1 MPRSSQPR
9 RAPRS
14 TTSAGAGALGDLD
27 RLAGLA
33 DSLAATWAAR
43 ARSTTSAGQ
52 ERAVL
57 RLFGVHGLD
66 IEGRPLAGAVVDRW
80 RAKDTT
86 ARTGGVALPF
96 AMALLEYDL
105 APQQL
110 ALDVVSG
117 AVDLTLEAELL
128 REPDRRA
135 VAEAEVARLASAATD
150 RVDANRIARREI
162 LSLLGDAAQPW
173 VGTTLT
179 EPDADAALDEV
190 AALVGA
196 GMDLLRVEIPVGR
209 ELTERLHD
217 AGFEVSGWHPRSHG
231 RGGAGV
237 LDEPAPTGS
246 QRGLAVLRR
255 ALDEAAAERRAYAR
269 LVTAAPAL
277 SAPESAV
284 VAAFERIDIT
294 EGNPLDEIVAQGV
307 DPERSL
313 SDHAFAHRLIRR
325 AGTLLSIGAGPL
337 VVAPDLA
344 SGIPSDAATR
354 SGRTVALQVLA
365 VAFARHN
372 GLGGPVVAVGALPAW
387 VTEETAPATRA
398 FAEVV
403 VRRALFPGHPLA
415 FDEPD
420 LRRERRTV
428 WSTVV
433 GAALAFAGPTAFVLQ
448 RPSPDPAS
456 TSRRARAGSSVATEL
471 VAATGPVSLR
481 GAGLDHAR
489 AMVAAAIATLEQIGD
504 QGWRAVT
511 GTSPVADQ
519 PFRLG
524 RGTVIERGEPFDP
537 LEVALGA

>member
-1 MPRSSQPR
+1 VPRSSQSR
-9 RAPRS
+9 RTPRS
-14 TTSAGAGALGDLD
+14 TTSDGAGALGDLE
-27 RLAGLA
+27 RLAQLA

-66 IEGRPLAGAVVDRW
+66 SEGRPLAGAVVERW

-86 ARTGGVALPF
+86 ARTGGIALPF

-135 VAEAEVARLASAATD
+135 VAEAEVARLASAATE

-162 LSLLGDAAQPW
+162 ISLLGDAAQPW

-209 ELTERLHD
+209 ELTERMHD
-217 AGFEVSGWHPRSHG
+217 AGFEVPGWHPRGHG
-231 RGGAGV
+231 RRGASA
-237 LDEPAPTGS
+237 LSEPAPTGS

-277 SAPESAV
+277 SAPEGAV

-354 SGRTVALQVLA
+354 SGRTVALQALA

-372 GLGGPVVAVGALPAW
+372 GLAGPVVAVGALPAW

-403 VRRALFPGHPLA
+403 VRRALFPLHPLA

-420 LRRERRTV
+420 LRRERRAV

-448 RPSPDPAS
+448 RPGPDPAS
-456 TSRRARAGSSVATEL
+456 TSRRARAGSSVAAEL

-489 AMVAAAIATLEQIGD
+489 AMVAAAVATLEQIGE

-511 GTSPVADQ
+511 GTSPIADQ

-537 LEVALGA
+537 LEMALGA